1 MHNCA
6 KPVEKTRWYNLLLM
20 LGMGLM
26 IPCYLFTAGNVLF
39 SPWPLYERNHVLL
52 FALTVSCAALLLL
65 LFRQIRRHEAFFA
78 RHEKG
83 MLAGFILL
91 MFAVQMVMGHVLRY
105 VPITDAEQC
114 YTAAQLLVDTGTFGN
129 NERSWVY
136 FTRCTNNIAYVYVYA
151 AIFKFFGLFGWGD
164 RFMQLVLTNSLL
176 FSVGMLCSARVVRRL
191 GGVAAQIR
199 FLLLAALCLPLW
211 YCTTELYTDSFSIAF
226 PPMIIYCAMRVLEA
240 GNAKE
245 KRRLTYPQY
254 SAFLW
259 IILFAVSSF
268 IGAQIRFTAIIASI
282 ACLIAMLL
290 GKQWKRGAAT
300 AIVLAAA
307 MLMGGAAVDA
317 ENAKHLDPEDMA
329 RRAHPITHYIAMGL
343 PIHEDMGYGQY
354 GDGGWYLF
362 TTSFEDPD
370 ERRAALMEE
379 IIDRVYYLRYPN
391 RLLNMMSRKNLSTFG
406 NGTFVLNEVIEA
418 DEHAPDNPVK
428 QVIFY
433 EGALYP
439 AYYHLTTALFI
450 AQMLLA
456 CAACVQA
463 IRRRDVRS
471 APVFIALVGAFLL
484 LCIWETR
491 ARYFFQFEMLLL
503 CAGAL
508 MQGRKAT

>member
-1 MHNCA
+1 MHNNGET
-6 KPVEKTRWYNLLLM
+6 VEKQACMAIKQPEKKLCWNQRLLL

-39 SPWPLYERNHVLL
+39 SPWPLYERNHLLLFVLTVACVALLILLFSLVKRHETFLIRHETSILAGFMLLL
-52 FALTVSCAALLLL
+52 FAVQLT
-65 LFRQIRRHEAFFA
+65 
-78 RHEKG
+78 
-83 MLAGFILL
+83 
-91 MFAVQMVMGHVLRY
+91 MGDVLRY

-129 NERSWVY
+129 NERSWIY
-136 FTRCTNNIAYVYVYA
+136 FTRCTNNIAFIYVYA
-151 AIFKFFGLFGWGD
+151 AIFRFFGMLGWGD

-176 FSVGMLCSARVVRRL
+176 FSVGLFCGARLLRRW
-191 GGVAAQIR
+191 GGVGAQVR
-199 FLLLAALCLPLW
+199 FLILTALCLPLW

-226 PPMIIYCAMRVLEA
+226 PTIIIYCAMRVMQA
-240 GNAKE
+240 GKKAE
-245 KRRLTYPQY
+245 KARLTYPQY

-259 IILFAVSSF
+259 IILFAISSF
-268 IGAQIRFTAIIASI
+268 IGSQIRFTAIIASI
-282 ACLIAMLL
+282 ACLIFMIF
-290 GKQWKRGAAT
+290 GGSWRRGMAT
-300 AIVLAAA
+300 MVVLAAV
-307 MLMGGAAVDA
+307 MLVGGAAVDK

-362 TTSFEDPD
+362 TTSFEDPQ
-370 ERRAALMEE
+370 ERRAALLEE

-418 DEHAPDNPVK
+418 DEHAPDNAIK

-433 EGALYP
+433 DGALYP

-456 CAACVQA
+456 CAA
-463 IRRRDVRS
+463 
-471 APVFIALVGAFLL
+471 
-484 LCIWETR
+484 
-491 ARYFFQFEMLLL
+491 
-503 CAGAL
+503 
-508 MQGRKAT
+508 